1 MSEDDKV
8 VYLVEMLNFDVA
20 EAEKSHTYLMKRAIP
35 LSKQTIVEIFAT
47 YEEAH
52 DWVEKNSEWY
62 KKNVADFHEF
72 DIVCYHLRHQL

>member
-1 MSEDDKV
+1 MSENDKV

-20 EAEKSHTYLMKRAIP
+20 EAEKSHTHLMKRAIP
-35 LSKQTIVEIFAT
+35 LSKQRIVEIFAT

-62 KKNVADFHEF
+62 EKNVADFHEF